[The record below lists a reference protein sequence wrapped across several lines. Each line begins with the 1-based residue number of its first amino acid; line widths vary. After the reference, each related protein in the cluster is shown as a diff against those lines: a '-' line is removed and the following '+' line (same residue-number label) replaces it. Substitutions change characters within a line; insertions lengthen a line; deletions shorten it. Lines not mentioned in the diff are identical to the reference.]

1 MSRKR
6 YVAMLGAVLALALV
20 SAACSS
26 NDDNGGGGTT
36 GGGATGASGASG
48 ASGAGGAASGTITVK
63 DFAFNPS
70 TVDVPSGES
79 TIEITNTDE
88 VQHSFTL
95 DDGSVSQIV
104 APGTTETVTVN
115 VTADAGFH
123 CQFHPTQMTG
133 TLKVG

>member
-48 ASGAGGAASGTITVK
+48 AGGAASGTITVK

-79 TIEITNTDE
+79 TIEITNTDA

-104 APGTTETVTVN
+104 APGTTETVTVK